1 MSNLYLDLWPVI
13 PIGLSL
19 ITLGFTQKNPI
30 LLSFGICV
38 LLMPIIMFIL
48 FVNGWGTNPNR
59 ALPVSISSLILAF
72 SFLIVQYIK

>member
-48 FVNGWGTNPNR
+48 FVSGWGNPNK
-59 ALPVSISSLILAF
+59 ALPVSISSVILAI